1 MLRFMRQQ
9 AGNWLIKV
17 LLGAIVI
24 VFIFWGVGSFR
35 AQRGGRVAL
44 INGDQITLDEYR
56 EAYNNLIEQLR
67 NRFGNNLNE
76 DMIKMLRVKEQALNQ
91 LIDNKLLVQE
101 ARRFKFRVSDK
112 ELARTIMG
120 IKAFQRAGVFDERMY
135 QNVLNRLRMTPEAFE
150 IARREAMLIERV
162 TDLITSS
169 VKVSDSEVKEW
180 INWSNASVNID
191 FVRFDPDKY
200 KEIKASDQE
209 IKAFYETHKENYK
222 TQEMVKVRYLHFDP
236 ERYRSEVSI
245 SDQEILDYFN
255 ENQEEFK
262 TPKTVEARHIL
273 LKAHQNAA
281 PEEVERVRKKALTI
295 LKMAKEGK
303 KFAELAKKYS
313 EGPTRDSGGYLGA
326 FKREAMVKPFA
337 DRAFSM
343 KAGDISEPVRTQF
356 GWHIINVEKV
366 NEAST
371 LSFDD
376 AKKKIQRKMIEDKAK
391 NLAYDEAE
399 AVSDVSFEGDD
410 LLKSAKQR
418 NLTILT
424 TDFFTN
430 KGPEKGIKNP
440 AKFASAAFNLRM
452 MEITDIQEFED
463 GYYILQVIE
472 KIPEKI
478 PELNQVR
485 EKLRVDL
492 IQEKQ
497 EAKAKA
503 DATTFL
509 TALKNG
515 KSMITESKPFNLSPI
530 STGFFKRNDSIPNI
544 GFDREVSKAAFQLSP
559 EKKFPEEL
567 INGVKGYYV
576 IQLRDRKTPEIE
588 EIDKEKPSI
597 RQKLLQQ
604 KKTRVFDA
612 FLAQLRSNSDI
623 TIKEGFLEQ

>member
-1 MLRFMRQQ
+1 MRQQ

-101 ARRFKFRVSDK
+101 ARRLKFRVSDK
-112 ELARTIMG
+112 ELAQTIME

-135 QNVLNRLRMTPEAFE
+135 QNMLSRLRMTPEAFE

-169 VKVSDSEVKEW
+169 VKVSDSEIKEW

-200 KEIKASDQE
+200 KEIKTSDQE
-209 IKAFYETHKENYK
+209 INAFYETHKDNYK
-222 TQEMVKVRYLHFDP
+222 TEEMVKVRYLHFDP
-236 ERYRSEVSI
+236 EKYRSEVSI

-273 LKAHQNAA
+273 LKVHQNAT

-313 EGPTRDSGGYLGA
+313 EGPTRDRGGYLGA

-337 DRAFSM
+337 DEAFSM
-343 KAGDISEPVRTQF
+343 KAGDISEPVRTRF

-376 AKKKIQRKMIEDKAK
+376 AKNKIQKKMIEDKAK

-418 NLTILT
+418 NLKILT
-424 TDFFTN
+424 TDFFTK

-440 AKFASAAFNLRM
+440 AKFASAAFDLRM

-463 GYYILQVIE
+463 GYYLLQVIE
-472 KIPEKI
+472 RIPEKI

-497 EAKAKA
+497 DAKAKS

-530 STGFFKRNDSIPNI
+530 TTGFFKRNDSIPNI

-559 EKKFPEEL
+559 EKKLPEEL

-576 IQLRDRKTPEIE
+576 IQFRDRKTPEIE
-588 EIDKEKPSI
+588 ELDKEKPSI
-597 RQKLLQQ
+597 KQKLLQQ

-612 FLAQLRSNSDI
+612 FLAQLRSKSDI
-623 TIKEGFLEQ
+623 TIKEGFLE

>member
-112 ELARTIMG
+112 ELAHAIMQ
-120 IKAFQRAGVFDERMY
+120 IEAFQRAGVFDKRMY
-135 QNVLNRLRMTPEAFE
+135 QNVLSRLRMTPEEFE
-150 IARREAMLIERV
+150 IAQREAMLIERV

-180 INWSNASVNID
+180 INWTNASVNID
-191 FVRFDPDKY
+191 FVRFDSDKY
-200 KEIKASDQE
+200 KDIKPSSEEIKTFFE
-209 IKAFYETHKENYK
+209 KHKENYK
-222 TQEMVKVRYLHFDP
+222 TDAMVKVRYLHFDP
-236 ERYRSEVSI
+236 DRYQSEVSI
-245 SDQEILDYFN
+245 SDEEIQDYFN

-262 TPKTVEARHIL
+262 TPKTVEARHLL
-273 LKAHQNAA
+273 LKVDQNAA
-281 PEEVERVRKKALTI
+281 PEDVEKARKKALNI
-295 LKMAKEGK
+295 LKMAGEGK
-303 KFAELAKKYS
+303 KFDELAKKYS
-313 EGPTRDSGGYLGA
+313 EGPTRDRGGYLGT
-326 FKREAMVKPFA
+326 FKREAMVRPFA
-337 DRAFSM
+337 DKAFSM
-343 KAGDISEPVRTQF
+343 KAGEISEPVRTRF

-366 NEAST
+366 NEASI
-371 LSFDD
+371 LSFDE
-376 AKKKIQRKMIEDKAK
+376 AKKKIKKKLIEDKAK

-418 NLTILT
+418 NLKILT
-424 TDFFTN
+424 TDFFTK
-430 KGPEKGIKNP
+430 KGPEKGIKNR
-440 AKFASAAFNLRM
+440 AKFASVAFNLTV

-478 PELNQVR
+478 PELKQVK
-485 EKLRVDL
+485 EKVRVDL

-497 EAKAKA
+497 GAKAKE

-509 TALKNG
+509 TALKSG
-515 KSMITESKPFNLSPI
+515 KSMITESKQFNLTPTT
-530 STGFFKRNDSIPNI
+530 TGFFKRNDSIPKI
-544 GFDREVSKAAFQLSP
+544 GFDREVSKAAFQLTP
-559 EKKFPEEL
+559 EKKLPEKL
-567 INGVKGYYV
+567 IKGTKGYYV
-576 IQLRDRKTPEIE
+576 IQFRDRKTLEFE
-588 EIDKEKPSI
+588 KVDKEKTSI
-597 RQKLLQQ
+597 KQKLLQQ

-612 FLAQLRSNSDI
+612 FLAQIRSNSEI
-623 TIKEGFLEQ
+623 TIKEGFLE

>member
-35 AQRGGRVAL
+35 AERGGRIAL
-44 INGDQITLDEYR
+44 INGDPITLDEYR
-56 EAYNNLIEQLR
+56 EAYNNLIERLR

-91 LIDNKLLVQE
+91 LIDSKLLVQE
-101 ARRFKFRVSDK
+101 ARRLKFRVSDK
-112 ELARTIMG
+112 ELANAILQ
-120 IKAFQRAGVFDERMY
+120 IEAFQRAGVFDKRIY
-135 QNVLNRLRMTPEAFE
+135 QNVLSRLRMTPEEFE
-150 IARREAMLIERV
+150 IAQREAMIIERV
-162 TDLITSS
+162 TDLITNS

-180 INWSNASVNID
+180 INWTHASVNID
-191 FVRFDPDKY
+191 FVRFDSDKY
-200 KEIKASDQE
+200 KDIESSTQE
-209 IKAFYETHKENYK
+209 IKTFYETHKKNYK
-222 TQEMVKVRYLHFDP
+222 TDEMVKVRYLHFDP
-236 ERYRSEVSI
+236 VKYRSEVSI
-245 SDQEILDYFN
+245 SDQEIQDYFN

-273 LKAHQNAA
+273 LKVDQNAA
-281 PEEVERVRKKALTI
+281 PVDVEKARKKALNI
-295 LKMAKEGK
+295 MKMAKEGK
-303 KFAELAKKYS
+303 KFDELAKKYS
-313 EGPTRDSGGYLGA
+313 EGPTRDRGGYLGT
-326 FKREAMVKPFA
+326 FKREAMVRPFA
-337 DRAFSM
+337 DMAFSM
-343 KAGDISEPVRTQF
+343 TAGEISEPVRTRF

-366 NEAST
+366 NEASI

-376 AKKKIQRKMIEDKAK
+376 AKKKIQKNLIEGKAK

-399 AVSDVSFEGDD
+399 VVSDVSFDGDD

-418 NLTILT
+418 NLKILT
-424 TDFFTN
+424 TDFFTK

-440 AKFASAAFNLRM
+440 AKFASIAFNLTA

-463 GYYILQVIE
+463 GYYLLQVIE

-478 PELNQVR
+478 PELKQVK
-485 EKLRVDL
+485 EKVRVDL
-492 IQEKQ
+492 IQKKQ
-497 EAKAKA
+497 EAKAKE

-509 TALKNG
+509 EALKSG
-515 KSMITESKPFNLSPI
+515 KSMNMESKAFNLTPTT
-530 STGFFKRNDSIPNI
+530 TGFFERNDSIPNI

-559 EKKFPEEL
+559 EKKLPENS
-567 INGVKGYYV
+567 IKGAKGYYV
-576 IQLRDRKTPEIE
+576 IQFRDRKIPETE
-588 EIDKEKPSI
+588 EIDKEKTTI

-612 FLAQLRSNSDI
+612 FLAQIRKNSEI
-623 TIKEGFLEQ
+623 TIKEGFLE